1 MQKILV
7 RRSECPWD
15 KYFKKSTH
23 VNQRVLEKNRFIGEK
38 DLDKKK
44 KLQKIKILAFII

>member
-23 VNQRVLEKNRFIGEK
+23 VNQRDLAKNRFIGEK

-44 KLQKIKILAFII
+44 LQKIKILAFII